1 MYYKKFEEWNTAKK
15 QIDGKPINKNFYV
28 KPKEIWSTKIWINI
42 GNEVDGK
49 ADFERPVLVLSK
61 VWNLFW
67 VLPMTTHW
75 KTQNDFYHQITSYDF
90 GKPSFVMLS
99 HLKNIDKKRFT
110 YPMWYV
116 SDSEFAIIKK
126 SLQKRIL

>member
-1 MYYKKFEEWNTAKK
+1 MYHKKFEEWSVAKK
-15 QIDGKPINKNFYV
+15 QIDSKSINKNFYI

-49 ADFERPVLVLSK
+49 ADFQRPVLVISK
-61 VWNLFW
+61 VWNLFR
-67 VLPMTTHW
+67 VVPMTTHW
-75 KTQNDFYHQITSYDF
+75 KTQNAFYHQITSYDF

-116 SDSEFAIIKK
+116 SDAEFAIIKK